1 MTRWLGAAVAAAFLG
16 AMAGGTGAV
25 APEGA
30 TSAPTPPWVAEAT
43 NAFAVDLYARLAAAE
58 GNLFFSPASLET
70 ALGMT
75 YAGARGRTAD
85 QMAAV
90 LHLPKGGPADAA
102 LHRALGGFSRD
113 LSAAKGAG
121 GQPRPYEFAV
131 ANALWG
137 QTGYR
142 FLPEFLGLVKSSY
155 GADLEQLDFAKD
167 TDAARKTINAWV
179 ENQTRDKIP
188 DLIGPGVL
196 RDDTRLVLTNA
207 IYFKGRWVAPFKKE
221 ATKREPFHP
230 APERPVETDL
240 MHGWGHWP
248 YVEGP
253 DFQALRLP
261 YEGKE
266 LSMVVLLPK
275 QVDGL
280 AAIEKS
286 LGAAALAEWLGK
298 MRRTEIV
305 LTLPKFKTTAA
316 FELNQTLAA
325 MGMAD
330 AFSQTVADF
339 SGMTAEERLFI
350 SKVIH
355 KAFVDVGEEGTEAAA
370 ATAVAV
376 APMAMPMPAP
386 EPLVQ
391 FRADHPFICII
402 RHEPTG
408 AILFMGRL
416 ADPTK

>member
-1 MTRWLGAAVAAAFLG
+1 
-16 AMAGGTGAV
+16 
-25 APEGA
+25 
-30 TSAPTPPWVAEAT
+30 
-43 NAFAVDLYARLAAAE
+43 
-58 GNLFFSPASLET
+58 
-70 ALGMT
+70 
-75 YAGARGRTAD
+75 
-85 QMAAV
+85 
-90 LHLPKGGPADAA
+90 
-102 LHRALGGFSRD
+102 
-113 LSAAKGAG
+113 
-121 GQPRPYEFAV
+121 
-131 ANALWG
+131 
-137 QTGYR
+137 
-142 FLPEFLGLVKSSY
+142 
-155 GADLEQLDFAKD
+155 
-167 TDAARKTINAWV
+167 
-179 ENQTRDKIP
+179 
-188 DLIGPGVL
+188 
-196 RDDTRLVLTNA
+196 
-207 IYFKGRWVAPFKKE
+207 
-221 ATKREPFHP
+221 
-230 APERPVETDL
+230 
-240 MHGWGHWP
+240 
-248 YVEGP
+248 
-253 DFQALRLP
+253 LP
-261 YEGKE
+261 YEVKE

-298 MRRTEIV
+298 MRRTEVV

-391 FRADHPFICII
+391 FRADHPFIYII